1 MGQPFNLCLV
11 VIHPRSHCVRGF
23 FNYFGEDMTKS
34 FQAKSSD
41 FIRSTLVATV
51 LALSSLGIAQASPIN
66 VNTATQSEL
75 ESIKG
80 IGPSK
85 ARTIIAERT
94 DGGHFQDAHDLQK
107 RVRGIGMRS
116 VEKMV
121 DNGLTIESPS
131 SFREPNGRTKK
142 EEGASGRRNSRHQ
155 TGQRHQAERSAPHR
169 RN

>member
-1 MGQPFNLCLV
+1 
-11 VIHPRSHCVRGF
+11 
-23 FNYFGEDMTKS
+23 MTKS
-34 FQAKSSD
+34 FNIRSMG
-41 FIRSTLVATV
+41 FIRSALVSAV
-51 LALSSLGIAQASPIN
+51 LAIASLGLANASPIN
-66 VNTATQSEL
+66 VNTATRSEL

-85 ARTIIAERT
+85 AKTIITERT
-94 DGGHFQDAHDLQK
+94 DGGHFQDANDLQK

-121 DNGLTIESPS
+121 DNGLTIEAPS

-142 EEGASGRRNSRHQ
+142 EGSASSRRNSRN
-155 TGQRHQAERSAPHR
+155 QAVNRNQQERPTSQR

>member
-1 MGQPFNLCLV
+1 MIGHVNLEKFKDLV
-11 VIHPRSHCVRGF
+11 KAV
-23 FNYFGEDMTKS
+23 
-34 FQAKSSD
+34 
-41 FIRSTLVATV
+41 V
-51 LALSSLGIAQASPIN
+51 LALTVLVSSAGAVHASPIN

-85 ARTIIAERT
+85 AKTIIAERL
-94 DGGHFQDAHDLQK
+94 DGGHFQDANDLQK
-107 RVRGIGMRS
+107 RVRGIGMKS

-121 DNGLTIESPS
+121 DNGLTIEAPS

-142 EEGASGRRNSRHQ
+142 EGGASGRRHSRN
-155 TGQRHQAERSAPHR
+155 QASPRNQQERSGSGR

>member
-1 MGQPFNLCLV
+1 MTRNFNK
-11 VIHPRSHCVRGF
+11 RSVAFMRTALASAMLTIAS
-23 FNYFGEDMTKS
+23 FG
-34 FQAKSSD
+34 
-41 FIRSTLVATV
+41 
-51 LALSSLGIAQASPIN
+51 LANASPIN
-66 VNTATQSEL
+66 VNTATQTEL

-85 ARTIIAERT
+85 AKTIIAERT
-94 DGGHFQDAHDLQK
+94 DGGHFQDANDLQK

-121 DNGLTIESPS
+121 DNGLTIEAPS

-142 EEGASGRRNSRHQ
+142 EGGASSRRNLRNQ
-155 TGQRHQAERSAPHR
+155 GGNRNQPERTTPHR

>member
-1 MGQPFNLCLV
+1 MNPLLNSSNFLKSLRLAAIAATLSVLSAGF
-11 VIHPRSHCVRGF
+11 VI
-23 FNYFGEDMTKS
+23 
-34 FQAKSSD
+34 
-41 FIRSTLVATV
+41 
-51 LALSSLGIAQASPIN
+51 ASPIN

-85 ARTIIAERT
+85 AKTIIAERL
-94 DGGHFQDAHDLQK
+94 DGGHFQDANDLQK
-107 RVRGIGMRS
+107 RVRGIGMKS

-121 DNGLTIESPS
+121 DNGLIIEAPS

-142 EEGASGRRNSRHQ
+142 EGGTSGRRSSRN
-155 TGQRHQAERSAPHR
+155 QAGDRNQQGRSGAGR

>member
-1 MGQPFNLCLV
+1 MNKYLNIGIAKGLMRSAAFVVALV
-11 VIHPRSHCVRGF
+11 V
-23 FNYFGEDMTKS
+23 
-34 FQAKSSD
+34 
-41 FIRSTLVATV
+41 
-51 LALSSLGIAQASPIN
+51 SSLGLANASPIN

-85 ARTIIAERT
+85 AKTIIAERL
-94 DGGHFQDAHDLQK
+94 DGGHFQDANDLQK
-107 RVRGIGMRS
+107 RVRGIGMKS

-121 DNGLTIESPS
+121 NNGLSIEAPS

-142 EEGASGRRNSRHQ
+142 EGGASSRRNSRTQ
-155 TGQRHQAERSAPHR
+155 TGNRHQPERSGAGR

>member
-1 MGQPFNLCLV
+1 MMRHFNNLMRAAALSATLVFTSFGV
-11 VIHPRSHCVRGF
+11 VI
-23 FNYFGEDMTKS
+23 
-34 FQAKSSD
+34 
-41 FIRSTLVATV
+41 
-51 LALSSLGIAQASPIN
+51 ASPLN

-85 ARTIIAERT
+85 AKTIIAERL
-94 DGGHFQDAHDLQK
+94 DGGHFQDANDLQK

-121 DNGLTIESPS
+121 DNGLTIEAPS

-142 EEGASGRRNSRHQ
+142 EGSASSRRNSRTQ
-155 TGQRHQAERSAPHR
+155 TSNRHQPERSGAGR

>member
-1 MGQPFNLCLV
+1 MNRYLNIGIATDL
-11 VIHPRSHCVRGF
+11 
-23 FNYFGEDMTKS
+23 M
-34 FQAKSSD
+34 
-41 FIRSTLVATV
+41 RSTAFAAL
-51 LALSSLGIAQASPIN
+51 LAASSLGLAVASPIN

-85 ARTIIAERT
+85 AKTIIAERL
-94 DGGHFQDAHDLQK
+94 DGGHFQDANDLQK

-121 DNGLTIESPS
+121 DNGLTIEAPS

-142 EEGASGRRNSRHQ
+142 EGIASGRRNSRAQ
-155 TGQRHQAERSAPHR
+155 TGNRHQPERSGAGR